1 MFTNLLVLKTLNCN
15 FPLFLQ
21 FFNPF
26 FTNIKFT
33 AFFYA
38 KPTFQNNDLKDE
50 LQSRTGWDQF
60 KGGFLVGAFGGSGF
74 AYICLLSIPTFST

>member
-1 MFTNLLVLKTLNCN
+1 MDKEISAINDIRVF
-15 FPLFLQ
+15 
-21 FFNPF
+21 
-26 FTNIKFT
+26 I
-33 AFFYA
+33 
-38 KPTFQNNDLKDE
+38 NDLKDE